1 MTAATPTTATSEL
14 RARNA
19 SQMPEAIEDLRKLV
33 SRASVS
39 FAGFPAE
46 PVHAMSKE
54 VLDLFTRAG
63 VPGVRL
69 LDLGEGYPAIYADV
83 PGPEGAPTVLLY
95 GHYDVQPAPMEQG
108 WTSDPFTMGE
118 ENGRF
123 TGRGSA
129 DDKSGIIIH
138 ANALRLFEGRPP
150 VSYKLLIEGEEEASV
165 THLAPFVAANPEL
178 FKADVMV
185 IADMGNMIAGEPV
198 LTTTLR
204 GHVQCIVE
212 TKTVDR
218 PLHSGVFGGVAPDAL
233 VALIR
238 VLNGLWDESG
248 KIAVPGLHA
257 FEWIGAEYPEET
269 YRRLSGLLPGVQA
282 IGSGSVASRL
292 WSQPNVTVIG
302 LDAPKVAEAGNV
314 LLQSARAK
322 VAMRIAPGADAD
334 RELAILMDFLRDRA
348 PWGVQV
354 EVTRVKASRPFIV
367 KPGTP
372 AVEAARG
379 ALAEAYGEEVSEI
392 GSGGSIP
399 LLDSLAEAWPE
410 AEFILWGAEDAIAN
424 IHGANESVDPAEIE
438 KMALAEA
445 LLLRQLGESAGQPRP
460 SG

>member
-1 MTAATPTTATSEL
+1 MTTTQPGVDTPTL

-19 SQMPEAIEDLRKLV
+19 SLMPEAMKDLRRLV
-33 SRASVS
+33 SQASIS
-39 FAGFPAE
+39 FPGFPPE
-46 PVHAMSKE
+46 PVHAMAKE
-54 VLDLFTRAG
+54 VVDLFTRVG

-69 LDLGEGYPAIYADV
+69 LDLGEGYPAVYADV

-108 WTSDPFTMGE
+108 WKADPFVME
-118 ENGRF
+118 EVDGRL

-138 ANALRLFEGRPP
+138 ANALRLFGGRPP
-150 VSYKLLIEGEEEASV
+150 VSLKLVIEGEEEASV
-165 THLAPFVAANPEL
+165 THLAPFVAANPEM

-204 GHVQCIVE
+204 GHVQCLVE
-212 TKTVDR
+212 TRTVNR

-238 VLNGLWDESG
+238 LLNGLWDEGG

-257 FEWIGAEYPEET
+257 FEWEGAEYPEET
-269 YRRLSGLLPGVQA
+269 YREVSGLLPGVNT
-282 IGSGSVASRL
+282 IGTGSVATRL
-292 WSQPNVTVIG
+292 WSQPNVTIIG

-314 LLQSARAK
+314 LLQTARAK
-322 VAMRIAPGADAD
+322 VAMRIAPGADAEK
-334 RELAILMDFLRDRA
+334 ELAILMNFLREHT
-348 PWGVQV
+348 PWGVEV
-354 EVTRVKASRPFIV
+354 DVTRVKASHPFIV

-372 AVEAARG
+372 AIEAART
-379 ALAEAYGEEVSEI
+379 ALADAYDAEVSEI

-399 LLDSLAEAWPE
+399 LLDSLAEAWPD

-424 IHGANESVDPAEIE
+424 IHGANESVDPGEIE
-438 KMALAEA
+438 KMALAQA
-445 LLLRQLGESAGQPRP
+445 LLLMRLGGGVQNA
-460 SG
+460 